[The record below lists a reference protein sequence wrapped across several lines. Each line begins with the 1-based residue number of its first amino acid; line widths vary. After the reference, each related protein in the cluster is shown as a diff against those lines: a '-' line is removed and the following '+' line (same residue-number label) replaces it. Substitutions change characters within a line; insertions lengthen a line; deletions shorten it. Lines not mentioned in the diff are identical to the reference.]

1 MGAILEA
8 DDCKLGRKIAAKVML
23 LEQDASE
30 DMRQRFIQEAAVLA
44 KLAHP
49 NIVPVYDLGHDTEG
63 QLYYTMKLVKGRT
76 LQNILD
82 ELRREHPEDLREF
95 TL

>member
-1 MGAILEA
+1 M
-8 DDCKLGRKIAAKVML
+8 
-23 LEQDASE
+23 
-30 DMRQRFIQEAAVLA
+30 LA

-95 TL
+95 TLERLLTIFRKVADALAFAARAAAITCSRRGADMPRRAEV